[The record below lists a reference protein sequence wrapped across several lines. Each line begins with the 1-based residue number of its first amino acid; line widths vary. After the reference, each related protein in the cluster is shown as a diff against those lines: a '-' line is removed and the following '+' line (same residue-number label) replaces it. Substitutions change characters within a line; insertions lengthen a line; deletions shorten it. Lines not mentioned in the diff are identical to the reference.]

1 MDAFKLEAFK
11 VALFILPGIITLRIK
26 TVLSISSPSKPLN
39 TVIDGLAFT
48 LVDHAL
54 FGILKAT
61 LNAVS
66 HYPIAKGVKSLA
78 ASIIAT
84 SSLPGELGQAF
95 GDAGGFPIIV
105 IAVVTGVVI
114 GAIRYHGWDFLLFRR
129 VRITNRTGENLVWAE
144 TLTKASTQCY
154 AVVACKDGSRFI
166 GEIDTFSE
174 EAGNYEILLSN
185 ASQVQ
190 VDGSLLPI
198 VGEGVLLTREN
209 PIVRVEL
216 WNPGPHG
223 SVTSGGQLNV

>member
-26 TVLSISSPSKPLN
+26 TALSISSPSKPLN

-48 LVDHAL
+48 RVDHAL

-61 LNAVS
+61 LNAVC
-66 HYPIAKGVKSLA
+66 HYPIAKGIKSLA

-105 IAVVTGVVI
+105 IAVVTGFV
-114 GAIRYHGWDFLLFRR
+114 
-129 VRITNRTGENLVWAE
+129 
-144 TLTKASTQCY
+144 
-154 AVVACKDGSRFI
+154 

-198 VGEGVLLTREN
+198 LGEGVLLTREN
-209 PIVRVEL
+209 PILRVDL
-216 WNPGPHG
+216 WNPRLNG
-223 SVTSGGQLNV
+223 SGTSGGRRHV

>member
-26 TVLSISSPSKPLN
+26 TALSISSPSKPLN

-48 LVDHAL
+48 RVDHAL

-61 LNAVS
+61 LNAVC
-66 HYPIAKGVKSLA
+66 HYPIAKGIKSLA

-105 IAVVTGVVI
+105 IAVVTGFV
-114 GAIRYHGWDFLLFRR
+114 
-129 VRITNRTGENLVWAE
+129 
-144 TLTKASTQCY
+144 
-154 AVVACKDGSRFI
+154 

-174 EAGNYEILLSN
+174 EAGNMRRRSRSMARCFRFSGRECCLRERIPSFAWN
-185 ASQVQ
+185 C
-190 VDGSLLPI
+190 G
-198 VGEGVLLTREN
+198 TRA
-209 PIVRVEL
+209 
-216 WNPGPHG
+216 
-223 SVTSGGQLNV
+223 